1 MLAEQIELMKE
12 QLPKV
17 REAFEVLKEVIGT
30 DVRMVPDFDSS
41 VLPDMFDAIEMDIN
55 MLYVSLPSDGLDD
68 YTGLEDEAA
77 EGRDLASRAESLLAA
92 ARKKYSL

>member
-1 MLAEQIELMKE
+1 MLTEQIELMKE

-17 REAFEVLKEVIGT
+17 REAVEVLKEVIGT

-55 MLYVSLPSDGLDD
+55 MLYVALPSDGLDD

-77 EGRDLASRAESLLAA
+77 EGRDLASRAESLLAT